1 MPARALLVLLV
12 MLNIGIALWWVLRP
26 AAEPSGSWSPP
37 AGVPR
42 LRLLGEQEGAM
53 GDVARQVEAESAAS
67 ASASASAVADAGLR
81 CVTFGPFD
89 GAVAATGAREALQPL
104 GASHMRVREV
114 PGTPRGWRVLI
125 PPQADSAQADAL
137 AARIRQAGFDD
148 LMVMSSGEDANGIA
162 LGLYRSESAAG
173 RREANLRAA
182 GFSAQT
188 QRWGDAA
195 TTHWLDVAA
204 APGFDADAARR
215 AASAPRLQE
224 IECAGVVESAA
235 AR

>member
-53 GDVARQVEAESAAS
+53 VDVARQVEAESAAS
-67 ASASASAVADAGLR
+67 AVAGAGLR

-89 GAVAATGAREALQPL
+89 GAGAATGAREALQSL

-114 PGTPRGWRVLI
+114 PGAPRGWRVLI
-125 PPQADSAQADAL
+125 PPQADRAQADAL

-188 QRWGDAA
+188 QGWGDAA

>member
-53 GDVARQVEAESAAS
+53 VDVARQVEAESAAS
-67 ASASASAVADAGLR
+67 AVAGAGLR

-89 GAVAATGAREALQPL
+89 GAGAATGAREALQSL

-125 PPQADSAQADAL
+125 PPQADRAQADAL